1 MKYTTIFSSKIKPV
15 IAEERDKYLALASA
29 IEVAQFVPDIDT
41 DKQVDLL
48 PVAFNAFVA
57 NRVNKNGDV
66 VDTDTALSFYQDFK
80 NKPINIEHN
89 RERVIGTIL
98 TAGFSE
104 FGTDKLLSEEEV
116 KEMDGPFNVTLGG
129 VIWKVVNKNISNLI
143 ESSADPTSEDYMGI
157 SASWELGFTDYNLV
171 LLEGTDKNIENGV
184 TVEDEQEILDLEKD
198 LKSLGGDGRTEDGD
212 YIYRKVVGD
221 VVPLGIGLTQTPAA
235 DVKGVS
241 TERTHRTPKRGK
253 TKEKEDT
260 AEDLEDLTNKITLEP
275 VEKNTF
281 AEVDKTSQKQENN
294 VINQN
299 EEKVMK
305 INSVKDITDES
316 LKQLSA
322 SAVSD
327 YIESELKE
335 ASERFSAENS
345 MVENN
350 LKEAQEK
357 IDSVT
362 AEHDKIKA
370 ELESVSE
377 KLSDLETDRANKE
390 AEELFNKRMASLD
403 ESFVL
408 EDNDREVLAEQ
419 IKDLDEEGWE
429 SFSKRIDVLLRDKSR
444 EVLAKIEAEK
454 AEEKA
459 EEPEAKTEQSQASE
473 DDVVEDAIDRG
484 EEDTEVVPASTEAS
498 ETSTYDKYKN
508 AFSVEQFD
516 IKY

>member
-41 DKQVDLL
+41 EKQVDLL
-48 PVAFNAFVA
+48 PLAFNAFVA

-104 FGTDKLLSEEEV
+104 FGTDKLLTEEEV
-116 KEMDGPFNVTLGG
+116 KGMEGPFNVTLGG
-129 VIWKVVNKNISNLI
+129 VIWKLVNKNISNLI

-184 TVEDEQEILDLEKD
+184 IVEDEQEILDLEKD
-198 LKSLGGDGRTEDGD
+198 LKALGGDGRTEDGD

-241 TERTHRTPKRGK
+241 TNK
-253 TKEKEDT
+253 TKEMEDT
-260 AEDLEDLTNKITLEP
+260 AEDLEDLTSKITPEP
-275 VEKNTF
+275 VEENTF

-335 ASERFSAENS
+335 ASERFSADKS

-362 AEHDKIKA
+362 AEHDRIKA

-377 KLSDLETDRANKE
+377 KLSGLETDRAKKE
-390 AEELFNKRMASLD
+390 AEELFDKRMASLD
-403 ESFVL
+403 KTFVL

-419 IKDLDEEGWE
+419 VKDLDEEGWE

-484 EEDTEVVPASTEAS
+484 EEDKEVVPASTEAS

>member
-1 MKYTTIFSSKIKPV
+1 MKYTTIFSSEIKPV

-41 DKQVDLL
+41 EKQVDLL

-66 VDTDTALSFYQDFK
+66 VDTDTALAFYKDFK

-89 RERVIGTIL
+89 RDRVIGTIL

-104 FGTDKLLSEEEV
+104 FGTDKLLTEEEV
-116 KEMDGPFNVTLGG
+116 RGTEGPFNVTLGG
-129 VIWKVVNKNISNLI
+129 VIWKIVNKNISNLI
-143 ESSADPTSEDYMGI
+143 ESSADPTSEDYMRV

-184 TVEDEQEILDLEKD
+184 VVDDEEEILDLENN
-198 LKSLGGDGRTEDGD
+198 LKALGGNGKTEDGE
-212 YIYRKVVGD
+212 YVYRKVVGD
-221 VVPLGIGLTQTPAA
+221 VVPLGIGLTETPAA

-241 TERTHRTPKRGK
+241 TEK

-260 AEDLEDLTNKITLEP
+260 AEDLEDLSSKITLGP
-275 VEKNTF
+275 VKENTF

-327 YIESELKE
+327 FIESELKE
-335 ASERFSAENS
+335 ASERFSADKS

-357 IDSVT
+357 IDSVS
-362 AEHDKIKA
+362 AEHDRIKA
-370 ELESVSE
+370 ELDSVTE
-377 KLSDLETDRANKE
+377 KLSGLETEKANKE
-390 AEELFNKRMASLD
+390 SEELFNKRMASLD

-408 EDNDREVLAEQ
+408 ADNDREVLAEQ
-419 IKDLDEEGWE
+419 VKDLDEEGWE

-444 EVLAKIEAEK
+444 EVLAKKEAEK
-454 AEEKA
+454 AEEKTEESETKA
-459 EEPEAKTEQSQASE
+459 EETQASE

-484 EEDTEVVPASTEAS
+484 EEDKEVVPASTEAS